1 MISSNLKVLII
12 HMERRGLEHFKASHF
27 QKKKKLGGTWSK
39 TIAVN
44 KDFI

>member
-1 MISSNLKVLII
+1 
-12 HMERRGLEHFKASHF
+12 MERRGLEHFKASHF